1 VIHIQAFM
9 ALAFLTGLLVW
20 ASSERFQVRQFR
32 RELDEN
38 PYPEKWEEQ

>member
-1 VIHIQAFM
+1 MIHIQAFI

-38 PYPEKWEEQ
+38 PYPEKGEDQ